1 MDDLESSAGR
11 CASQTTHRIDRAEQI
26 GWEASGAVSV
36 DPPPTDGTSPEV
48 THPLGDGRVEN
59 PGGQELASLRGR
71 DTDGMGSDLGGRP
84 TPRGQGLGG

>member
-1 MDDLESSAGR
+1 MRLP
-11 CASQTTHRIDRAEQI
+11 TTHHIDLAERIGVGSLR
-26 GWEASGAVSV
+26 SRYV

-84 TPRGQGLGG
+84 TPRS